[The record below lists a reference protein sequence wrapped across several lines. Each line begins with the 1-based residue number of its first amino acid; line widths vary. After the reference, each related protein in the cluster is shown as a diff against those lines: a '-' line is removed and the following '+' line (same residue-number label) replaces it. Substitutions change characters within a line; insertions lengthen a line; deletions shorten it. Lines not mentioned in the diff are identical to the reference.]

1 MSSHIDTTT
10 RVYPADRTALLF
22 VVLHHRYEPDD
33 LKNASPTIGH
43 LRDVVGLV
51 GLLAARLISAVAVG
65 IR

>member
-10 RVYPADRTALLF
+10 RVYPANRTALLF

-43 LRDVVGLV
+43 LRDVVG
-51 GLLAARLISAVAVG
+51 
-65 IR
+65 